1 MDIQDILNMKLETIK
16 EECDET
22 SREEN
27 EARIKLRTD
36 LSKARKSHVVIKN
49 GKIFHSKWKLK
60 DSYVLFMKGFAS
72 KGGLGGIPRY

>member
-1 MDIQDILNMKLETIK
+1 MKLETI
-16 EECDET
+16 EEESDEA

-27 EARIKLRTD
+27 GAVIKLRND
-36 LSKARKSHVVIKN
+36 LSKVRNTHLVMKN
-49 GKIFHSKWKLK
+49 EKIFHSKWKLK